1 MGSIGPWQVILILL
15 VIVLLFGAKKLPQ
28 IGKGMGEALRNFKKS
43 VNDIDDATD
52 ITPIASKKVK
62 MFLKLQ
68 TALKKKK
75 TLSLNTIYL
84 MYNKGLKFDA

>member
-15 VIVLLFGAKKLPQ
+15 IIVLLFGAKKLPQ

-52 ITPIASKKVK
+52 ITPIASKRSEEVSKTETK
-62 MFLKLQ
+62 
-68 TALKKKK
+68 TEEKK
-75 TLSLNTIYL
+75 
-84 MYNKGLKFDA
+84 DA

>member
-1 MGSIGPWQVILILL
+1 MGSIGPWQVVLILL

-52 ITPIASKKVK
+52 ITPIASKRTEDVSK
-62 MFLKLQ
+62 
-68 TALKKKK
+68 TASSSEEKK
-75 TLSLNTIYL
+75 
-84 MYNKGLKFDA
+84 DA

>member
-15 VIVLLFGAKKLPQ
+15 VVVLLFGAKKLPQ

-52 ITPIASKKVK
+52 ITPIASKRSEYVTK
-62 MFLKLQ
+62 
-68 TALKKKK
+68 TSNSSEEKK
-75 TLSLNTIYL
+75 
-84 MYNKGLKFDA
+84 DA

>member
-1 MGSIGPWQVILILL
+1 MGSVGPWQVVLILL

-52 ITPIASKKVK
+52 ITPIASKRSEDVSK
-62 MFLKLQ
+62 
-68 TALKKKK
+68 TANSSEEKK
-75 TLSLNTIYL
+75 
-84 MYNKGLKFDA
+84 DA

>member
-1 MGSIGPWQVILILL
+1 MGSIGPWQIIIILL

-52 ITPIASKKVK
+52 ITPIASKKHEDVPTNK
-62 MFLKLQ
+62 ENK
-68 TALKKKK
+68 TEDKKEV
-75 TLSLNTIYL
+75 
-84 MYNKGLKFDA
+84 

>member
-1 MGSIGPWQVILILL
+1 MGSVGPWQVVLILL

-52 ITPIASKKVK
+52 ITPIASKKSEDVSK
-62 MFLKLQ
+62 
-68 TALKKKK
+68 TETRSEEKK
-75 TLSLNTIYL
+75 
-84 MYNKGLKFDA
+84 DA

>member
-1 MGSIGPWQVILILL
+1 MGSVGPWQVVLILL

-52 ITPIASKKVK
+52 ITPIASKRSEEISKTETK
-62 MFLKLQ
+62 
-68 TALKKKK
+68 TEEKK
-75 TLSLNTIYL
+75 
-84 MYNKGLKFDA
+84 DA

>member
-15 VIVLLFGAKKLPQ
+15 IIVLLFGAKKLPQ

-52 ITPIASKKVK
+52 ITPIASKKSEDVSK
-62 MFLKLQ
+62 
-68 TALKKKK
+68 TETRSEEKK
-75 TLSLNTIYL
+75 
-84 MYNKGLKFDA
+84 DA